1 MTLPDRILEAFSRW
15 MDNVAG
21 AIIAVIEKLG
31 AKHRVQMIEGDENV
45 FTLRMANPSKHPN
58 LNDHRVCL
66 VDREIAGGVPAQWLR
81 ALRGSHVELILKPTR
96 FLFRRVELPRRA
108 TEFLDGIIRSQ
119 IDRLT
124 PWGPD
129 DAIYHWTEPVEAE
142 NEHIVLNV
150 TATARVMVAPFVEVL
165 AKLGAATIAIST
177 TALDSVNNPV
187 AITVFQ
193 QRAGG
198 AVERRRLSRTL
209 AAVLLVSGLAAGFSV
224 SAAAVVVGQLDI
236 QRQDLT
242 RRIAERRAAM
252 RIGGN
257 LGSSAQA
264 LLEARKHATPSSVV
278 VIEALSRLLPDH
290 TFVTEL
296 RIEGDRLQVTGI
308 TRDAPSL
315 IQLIEQSPHF
325 TRATFFAP
333 TTRSPGDAGERYHV
347 EARIKPFFGF

>member
-1 MTLPDRILEAFSRW
+1 MTLPERILEAFSRW
-15 MDNVAG
+15 MDNAAG
-21 AIIAVIEKLG
+21 AIIDVIEKLG
-31 AKHRVQMIEGDENV
+31 AKHRVQLIEGDENV
-45 FTLRMANPSKHPN
+45 FTLRMTNPSKHAN
-58 LNDHRVCL
+58 LDEHHFPV
-66 VDREIAGGVPAQWLR
+66 VGGEITGAVPAQWLGT
-81 ALRGSHVELILKPTR
+81 LRGSHVDLVLKPAR
-96 FLFRRVELPRRA
+96 FLFRQVELPRRA

-129 DAIYHWTEPVEAE
+129 DAIYHWTEPVEAA

-150 TATARVMVAPFVEVL
+150 AATARVMVAPFVEAL
-165 AKLGAATIAIST
+165 AKFGAATIAIST
-177 TALDSVNNPV
+177 TALDSANNPV

-198 AVERRRLSRTL
+198 AMERRRLSRIL
-209 AAVLLVSGLAAGFSV
+209 ATILLVAGLAAGVSV
-224 SAAAVVVGQLDI
+224 STASIVVGQLDG
-236 QRQDLT
+236 QRQDLN

-252 RIGGN
+252 RIAGAV
-257 LGSSAQA
+257 GSSAQA
-264 LLEARKHATPSSVV
+264 LLEQRKHATPSSVV

-290 TFVTEL
+290 TYVTEL
-296 RIEGDRLQVTGI
+296 RIEGDRVQVTGI

-333 TTRSPGDAGERYHV
+333 TTQSAGDPGERYHI

>member
-1 MTLPDRILEAFSRW
+1 MTLQERILEAFSRW
-15 MDNVAG
+15 MDNVAD
-21 AIIAVIEKLG
+21 AIVAVIEKLG

-45 FTLRMANPSKHPN
+45 FTLHLANPSKRAN
-58 LNDHRVCL
+58 LADHHL
-66 VDREIAGGVPAQWLR
+66 PTVDGEIAGGVPAQWLK

-96 FLFRRVELPRRA
+96 FLFRRVELPRQA

-124 PWGPD
+124 PWGPNA
-129 DAIYHWTEPVEAE
+129 AIYHWTEPVEAA
-142 NEHIVLNV
+142 NQQIVLNV
-150 TATARVMVAPFVEVL
+150 TATARVMVAPFVEAL
-165 AKLGAATIAIST
+165 AKRGAATIAIST
-177 TALDSVNNPV
+177 TATDSANNPV

-198 AVERRRLSRTL
+198 AMERRRLSRIL
-209 AAVLLVSGLAAGFSV
+209 AIVLLVAGLAAGVSV
-224 SAAAVVVGQLDI
+224 SAASIVVGQLDS

-252 RIGGN
+252 RLAGAA
-257 LGSSAQA
+257 GSSAQA

-290 TFVTEL
+290 TYVTEL

-333 TTRSPGDAGERYHV
+333 TTQSAGDPGERYHI